1 MKKPIH
7 LKRESIVQ
15 SLSIRRLNEDEV
27 FEMSEQQRERLLE
40 LDEVVDCFE
49 DTVLV
54 RFRGLR
60 DFQNL
65 GKIEARILQV
75 LSN

>member
-7 LKRESIVQ
+7 LKRENIVQ
-15 SLSIRRLNEDEV
+15 SLSIQGPDDEAY
-27 FEMSEQQRERLLE
+27 EISEQQRERLLK

-65 GKIEARILQV
+65 GKVEAKVLQILG
-75 LSN
+75 N

>member
-7 LKRESIVQ
+7 LKRENIVQ
-15 SLSIRRLNEDEV
+15 SLSVHGPNEEV
-27 FEMSEQQRERLLE
+27 FKISEQQRERLLK

-54 RFRGLR
+54 RFHGLR

-65 GKIEARILQV
+65 GKVEAKVLQILG
-75 LSN
+75 N

>member
-15 SLSIRRLNEDEV
+15 SLSIQGPDDEAY
-27 FEMSEQQRERLLE
+27 EISKQQRERLLK

-65 GKIEARILQV
+65 GKVEAKVLQILG
-75 LSN
+75 N

>member
-15 SLSIRRLNEDEV
+15 SLSIQGPDDEAY
-27 FEMSEQQRERLLE
+27 EISEQQRERLLK

-65 GKIEARILQV
+65 GKVEAKVLQILG
-75 LSN
+75 N

>member
-7 LKRESIVQ
+7 LKREGIVQ
-15 SLSIRRLNEDEV
+15 SLSIQGPDEDEV
-27 FEMSEQQRERLLE
+27 FEISEQQRERLLK

-49 DTVLV
+49 DTILV
-54 RFRGLR
+54 RFHGLR

-65 GKIEARILQV
+65 GKVEAKILQIM
-75 LSN
+75 SI